1 MPRQRNRATDRIG
14 GGQGLERRR
23 ARRRRR
29 CGWRSGGA
37 KARRTVSNW
46 ELARAGRDRKLP
58 AHCPRSAAAGQV
70 LMLVERYPRRRL
82 HGPGRALERTEG
94 ALAAGSKRVG
104 RQAEKRW
111 RAGALA
117 P

>member
-1 MPRQRNRATDRIG
+1 

-29 CGWRSGGA
+29 GGWRSGGA
-37 KARRTVSNW
+37 KARGTVRIGDWPGEAAVGSCRRTVRGPQRRGGGRGGGGAVP
-46 ELARAGRDRKLP
+46 ARA
-58 AHCPRSAAAGQV
+58 AAAPAAGW
-70 LMLVERYPRRRL
+70 
-82 HGPGRALERTEG
+82 GGREG

-117 P
+117 A